1 MDYAFINAINYI
13 PAILLLLLLY
23 DIMCQYWIN
32 FLFRTQNAAAIPGL
46 TSLLKMRD
54 NISIKCG
61 IGLFHVHGH
70 IKECYSRY
78 APTFIDGAG
87 MIDSEIIETLWH
99 ILNDTATSAR
109 AMSWSHRQE
118 YLDIHMGDSNWKKLT
133 HIGIV
138 QQYFNH
144 FFIFTFFI
152 VPTLLRKWRA
162 CQDQFGDAEEYLKE
176 LSSHVGTVKTL
187 QWSNELQKMQ
197 TDRDH
202 DITVMDQLDVK
213 EQDGICFS
221 SHLVL

>member
-133 HIGIV
+133 RIGIV
-138 QQYFNH
+138 QHSSNC
-144 FFIFTFFI
+144 FFIFYFFRSSYI
-152 VPTLLRKWRA
+152 IAKVASLPRSVWRCRRISQRTLIPCWHS
-162 CQDQFGDAEEYLKE
+162 QDTPVVE
-176 LSSHVGTVKTL
+176 
-187 QWSNELQKMQ
+187 
-197 TDRDH
+197 
-202 DITVMDQLDVK
+202 
-213 EQDGICFS
+213 
-221 SHLVL
+221 

>member
-1 MDYAFINAINYI
+1 
-13 PAILLLLLLY
+13 
-23 DIMCQYWIN
+23 MCQYWIN

-133 HIGIV
+133 RIGIV
-138 QQYFNH
+138 QHSSNC
-144 FFIFTFFI
+144 FFIFYFFRSSYI
-152 VPTLLRKWRA
+152 IAKVASLPGSVWRCGRISYGTLVPCWRD
-162 CQDQFGDAEEYLKE
+162 QDPSVVE
-176 LSSHVGTVKTL
+176 
-187 QWSNELQKMQ
+187 
-197 TDRDH
+197 
-202 DITVMDQLDVK
+202 
-213 EQDGICFS
+213 
-221 SHLVL
+221 